1 MAKEINPNVK
11 PGDRIICAYMKDE
24 YSPVPIG
31 TGGTVKRVGH
41 DPFEKDGKII
51 EVEWDNG
58 SSLALVSVEDIWMR
72 ESDISLKKPMKESI
86 QEQKLP
92 NSANP
97 CDSIGEGSEFCKK
110 LSNILKSGR
119 GGKGSKLFKKKS
131 YETFAKMRDEGFG
144 KGMEVQTLKPG
155 NPFFDVRINELKKF
169 FGLLTKYNVCSKMR
183 NDIKNDIINVKKKQL
198 KMITD
203 DEEYSILNRLD
214 THYSGQAYIL
224 TLIAKDLDL
233 YMIDTYDNDQIIDE
247 VDLFIL
253 DNPHRIKDKINTLMD
268 DEKGNVEDTLS
279 YSKIKGGRV
288 ELGAAKAFEKLGYTV
303 YNFATDFGFV
313 DHFGVDMLVEKD
325 GKIHPVQI
333 SSQRKF
339 NPDIVKYNDMDCE
352 CWMVYQDRNSGKF
365 RKETILEQTKGDL
378 TDKLSDND
386 IDPSVINDLLDLLTD
401 EDITDLFLRNLDR
414 KLLKS
419 GDKNENIRKYISKYV
434 DSLKSRGEIEKD
446 PSDDYDVEDEFL
458 YGGVE
463 PEKSKIGRKQFKKEL
478 IPLQV
483 ELLKLQEH
491 VKDTGKPVVVVME
504 GRDSAGKGST
514 IKSMTEYL
522 DPKYYNVVALG
533 IATPEER
540 KNWFERY
547 EKQIEPG
554 KITFFDR
561 SWYNRGIVEPVMG
574 YGTKEEY
581 FDFMEN
587 VNDFEKS
594 LIDKGI
600 KLFKFWLSITP
611 QTQQRRFELRK
622 NSPLKYWKFSPND
635 EKSIDKWDDYTEY
648 KEKVLKQ
655 TKEAQ
660 PWTVVDTNDKRAGV
674 LNLLRHIL
682 QNVEYKDK
690 DIKNIGKE
698 FPEVVTTVNEQKDI
712 PNIDTL
718 VKMKDVFKYMKEK
731 VFFDFLKKIRESGIV
746 NMLESGQFLMSGPEY
761 LKKFIEMEEMRGR
774 EFDED
779 MVDELLDLA
788 EQTKNE
794 IIQATFKI
802 MEDKGIE
809 DYSTQKINQ
818 IARKLSKDA
827 LIYYITMFSH
837 LS

>member
-24 YSPVPIG
+24 YSPVPVG

-41 DPFEKDGKII
+41 DPFEEDEKII

-58 SSLALVSVEDIWMR
+58 SSLSLVSVEDIWMR
-72 ESDISLKKPMKESI
+72 ESDISLKKPMKESV
-86 QEQKLP
+86 EELNVKLT
-92 NSANP
+92 
-97 CDSIGEGSEFCKK
+97 D
-110 LSNILKSGR
+110 
-119 GGKGSKLFKKKS
+119 
-131 YETFAKMRDEGFG
+131 
-144 KGMEVQTLKPG
+144 
-155 NPFFDVRINELKKF
+155 NELNPEEF
-169 FGLLTKYNVCSKMR
+169 EDLTS
-183 NDIKNDIINVKKKQL
+183 QL
-198 KMITD
+198 K
-203 DEEYSILNRLD
+203 
-214 THYSGQAYIL
+214 
-224 TLIAKDLDL
+224 
-233 YMIDTYDNDQIIDE
+233 
-247 VDLFIL
+247 
-253 DNPHRIKDKINTLMD
+253 
-268 DEKGNVEDTLS
+268 
-279 YSKIKGGRV
+279 
-288 ELGAAKAFEKLGYTV
+288 
-303 YNFATDFGFV
+303 
-313 DHFGVDMLVEKD
+313 
-325 GKIHPVQI
+325 
-333 SSQRKF
+333 
-339 NPDIVKYNDMDCE
+339 
-352 CWMVYQDRNSGKF
+352 
-365 RKETILEQTKGDL
+365 
-378 TDKLSDND
+378 
-386 IDPSVINDLLDLLTD
+386 D
-401 EDITDLFLRNLDR
+401 EDITDFFLRNIDR

-419 GDKNENIRKYISKYV
+419 GDKNENIRKYISKYL
-434 DSLKSRGEIEKD
+434 DSLKSRGDVEQD
-446 PSDDYDVEDEFL
+446 SSDDYDVEDEFVH
-458 YGGVE
+458 GGLE

-491 VKDTGKPVVVVME
+491 VKETGKPVVVVME

-522 DPKYYNVVALG
+522 DPKFYNVVALG

-594 LIDKGI
+594 LIDRGI

-611 QTQQRRFELRK
+611 ETQKRRFELRK

-674 LNLLRHIL
+674 LNLLRHML

-690 DIKNIGKE
+690 DVKNIGKE
-698 FPEVVTTVNEQKDI
+698 FPEVVTTVNEQTNT

-779 MVDELLDLA
+779 MVEELLDLA

-802 MEDKGIE
+802 MEDNGIE

-837 LS
+837 SS

>member
-24 YSPVPIG
+24 YSPVPVG

-41 DPFEKDGKII
+41 DPFEEDEKII

-58 SSLALVSVEDIWMR
+58 SSLALVSAEDIWMK
-72 ESDISLKKPMKESI
+72 ESDISLKKPMKESV
-86 QEQKLP
+86 EELNVKLI
-92 NSANP
+92 
-97 CDSIGEGSEFCKK
+97 D
-110 LSNILKSGR
+110 
-119 GGKGSKLFKKKS
+119 
-131 YETFAKMRDEGFG
+131 
-144 KGMEVQTLKPG
+144 
-155 NPFFDVRINELKKF
+155 NELNPEEF
-169 FGLLTKYNVCSKMR
+169 EDL
-183 NDIKNDIINVKKKQL
+183 INQL
-198 KMITD
+198 
-203 DEEYSILNRLD
+203 
-214 THYSGQAYIL
+214 Q
-224 TLIAKDLDL
+224 
-233 YMIDTYDNDQIIDE
+233 
-247 VDLFIL
+247 
-253 DNPHRIKDKINTLMD
+253 DK
-268 DEKGNVEDTLS
+268 
-279 YSKIKGGRV
+279 
-288 ELGAAKAFEKLGYTV
+288 
-303 YNFATDFGFV
+303 
-313 DHFGVDMLVEKD
+313 
-325 GKIHPVQI
+325 
-333 SSQRKF
+333 
-339 NPDIVKYNDMDCE
+339 
-352 CWMVYQDRNSGKF
+352 
-365 RKETILEQTKGDL
+365 
-378 TDKLSDND
+378 
-386 IDPSVINDLLDLLTD
+386 
-401 EDITDLFLRNLDR
+401 DITDLFLRNLDR

-434 DSLKSRGEIEKD
+434 DSLKSRGEIEQD

-574 YGTKEEY
+574 YGTEEEY
-581 FDFMEN
+581 FDFMGN

-690 DIKNIGKE
+690 DVKNIGKE
-698 FPEVVTTVNEQKDI
+698 FPEVVTTVNEQKGA

-779 MVDELLDLA
+779 MVEELLDLA

-837 LS
+837 SS

>member
-1 MAKEINPNVK
+1 MSKEINPNVK

-41 DPFEKDGKII
+41 DPFEEDEKII

-72 ESDISLKKPMKESI
+72 ESDISLKKPMKESV
-86 QEQKLP
+86 EELNVKLI
-92 NSANP
+92 
-97 CDSIGEGSEFCKK
+97 D
-110 LSNILKSGR
+110 
-119 GGKGSKLFKKKS
+119 
-131 YETFAKMRDEGFG
+131 
-144 KGMEVQTLKPG
+144 
-155 NPFFDVRINELKKF
+155 NELNPEEF
-169 FGLLTKYNVCSKMR
+169 EDL
-183 NDIKNDIINVKKKQL
+183 INQL
-198 KMITD
+198 
-203 DEEYSILNRLD
+203 
-214 THYSGQAYIL
+214 Q
-224 TLIAKDLDL
+224 
-233 YMIDTYDNDQIIDE
+233 
-247 VDLFIL
+247 
-253 DNPHRIKDKINTLMD
+253 
-268 DEKGNVEDTLS
+268 
-279 YSKIKGGRV
+279 
-288 ELGAAKAFEKLGYTV
+288 
-303 YNFATDFGFV
+303 
-313 DHFGVDMLVEKD
+313 
-325 GKIHPVQI
+325 
-333 SSQRKF
+333 
-339 NPDIVKYNDMDCE
+339 
-352 CWMVYQDRNSGKF
+352 
-365 RKETILEQTKGDL
+365 
-378 TDKLSDND
+378 
-386 IDPSVINDLLDLLTD
+386 D

-434 DSLKSRGEIEKD
+434 DSLKSRGSDEQD
-446 PSDDYDVEDEFL
+446 PSDDYNVEDEFL

-491 VKDTGKPVVVVME
+491 VKETGKPVVVVME

-514 IKSMTEYL
+514 IRKMTEYL

-533 IATPEER
+533 IPTPEER
-540 KNWFERY
+540 KDWFGRY

-574 YGTKEEY
+574 YGSEEEY

-587 VNDFEKS
+587 VNGFEQS
-594 LIDKGI
+594 LKDRGVE
-600 KLFKFWLSITP
+600 LFKFWLSITP
-611 QTQQRRFELRK
+611 QTQKKRFELRK

-660 PWTVVDTNDKRAGV
+660 PWTVVDSNDKRAGI

-682 QNVEYKDK
+682 QNVDYKDK
-690 DIKNIGKE
+690 DVDNLGTK
-698 FPEVVTTVNEQKDI
+698 FPEVVTTVNEEKGV

-746 NMLESGQFLMSGPEY
+746 NMFESGQFLMSGPEY

-794 IIQATFKI
+794 IIQTTFKI
-802 MEDKGIE
+802 MEDNGIE

-818 IARKLSKDA
+818 IAKKLSRDA

-837 LS
+837 TS

>member
-41 DPFEKDGKII
+41 DPFEKDEKII

-72 ESDISLKKPMKESI
+72 ESDISLKKPMKESV
-86 QEQKLP
+86 EELNVKLI
-92 NSANP
+92 
-97 CDSIGEGSEFCKK
+97 D
-110 LSNILKSGR
+110 
-119 GGKGSKLFKKKS
+119 
-131 YETFAKMRDEGFG
+131 
-144 KGMEVQTLKPG
+144 
-155 NPFFDVRINELKKF
+155 NELNPEEF
-169 FGLLTKYNVCSKMR
+169 EDL
-183 NDIKNDIINVKKKQL
+183 INQL
-198 KMITD
+198 
-203 DEEYSILNRLD
+203 
-214 THYSGQAYIL
+214 Q
-224 TLIAKDLDL
+224 
-233 YMIDTYDNDQIIDE
+233 
-247 VDLFIL
+247 
-253 DNPHRIKDKINTLMD
+253 
-268 DEKGNVEDTLS
+268 
-279 YSKIKGGRV
+279 
-288 ELGAAKAFEKLGYTV
+288 
-303 YNFATDFGFV
+303 
-313 DHFGVDMLVEKD
+313 
-325 GKIHPVQI
+325 
-333 SSQRKF
+333 
-339 NPDIVKYNDMDCE
+339 
-352 CWMVYQDRNSGKF
+352 
-365 RKETILEQTKGDL
+365 
-378 TDKLSDND
+378 
-386 IDPSVINDLLDLLTD
+386 D

-434 DSLKSRGEIEKD
+434 DSLKSRGEIEQD

-547 EKQIEPG
+547 EKHIEPG

-574 YGTKEEY
+574 YGTEEEY

-587 VNDFEKS
+587 VNGFEQS
-594 LIDKGI
+594 LKDRGVE
-600 KLFKFWLSITP
+600 LFKFWLSITP

-635 EKSIDKWDDYTEY
+635 EKSIDKWDDYTKY

-660 PWTVVDTNDKRAGV
+660 PWTVVDTNDKRAGT

-682 QNVEYKDK
+682 QNVDYKDK
-690 DIKNIGKE
+690 DVKNLGTK
-698 FPEVVTTVNEQKDI
+698 FPEVVTTVNEQKDV

-746 NMLESGQFLMSGPEY
+746 NMLESGQFLISGPEY

-779 MVDELLDLA
+779 MVEELLDLA

-802 MEDKGIE
+802 MEDNGIE

-818 IARKLSKDA
+818 IARKLSRDA

-837 LS
+837 TS